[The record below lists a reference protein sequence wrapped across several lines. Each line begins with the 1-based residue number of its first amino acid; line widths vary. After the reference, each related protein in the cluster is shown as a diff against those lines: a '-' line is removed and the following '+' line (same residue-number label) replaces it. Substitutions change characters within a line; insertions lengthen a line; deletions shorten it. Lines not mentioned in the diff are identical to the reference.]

1 MVKAKSEVEAV
12 SKERDEVRPPAVL
25 LSVYKLHVMLLL
37 LCHNCGG
44 GPRSMC
50 GGTGG
55 EEGGEAAVSV
65 RPSQEAA
72 TC

>member
-1 MVKAKSEVEAV
+1 MVKAKAEVEAV
-12 SKERDEVRPPAVL
+12 SKERDEARPSAVL
-25 LSVYKLHVMLLL
+25 LSACNFIWRFRHSHSLVVDGQGV
-37 LCHNCGG
+37 CGG
-44 GPRSMC
+44 A
-50 GGTGG
+50 GG